1 MVEGIPVALLNGIG
15 VVGVVLIIGWLIFT
29 GRLIPRRYVDDMRTD
44 HTRELEDISHDRSE
58 WRAAH
63 RISEAARA
71 ETVSQVQELL
81 EHART
86 TDAFIRSLP
95 HPRRETSS

>member
-1 MVEGIPVALLNGIG
+1 MIDGVPILSLTPGVLLG
-15 VVGVVLIIGWLIFT
+15 VLVLAIIT
-29 GRLIPRRYVDDMRTD
+29 GRLVPRRT
-44 HTRELEDISHDRSE
+44 HEDALHDRDQ

-63 RISEAARA
+63 MVSEQARQA
-71 ETVSQVQELL
+71 SSDQVHELL

-95 HPRRETSS
+95 HPRDAP

>member
-1 MVEGIPVALLNGIG
+1 MEQIPVALLNGIST
-15 VVGVVLIIGWLIFT
+15 VGVVVLFGWLVWS
-29 GRLIPRRYVDDMRTD
+29 GRLVPKTTVDRIEAMYVRQV
-44 HTRELEDISHDRSE
+44 EDIDHDRTE

-71 ETVSQVQELL
+71 EAVGQVHELL

-86 TDAFIRSLP
+86 TDAFIRALP
-95 HPRRETSS
+95 HPTDRATS

>member
-1 MVEGIPVALLNGIG
+1 MIEGIPVALLNGIG
-15 VVGVVLIIGWLIFT
+15 VVGVVLMVGWLVFT
-29 GRLIPRRYVDDMRTD
+29 GRLVPRRFVDDMRAD
-44 HTRELEDISHDRSE
+44 HQRELDDISHDRSE

-71 ETVSQVQELL
+71 EAVGQVHELL

-95 HPRRETSS
+95 HPGVQS

>member
-1 MVEGIPVALLNGIG
+1 MPETLPVDLPQGIG
-15 VVGVVLIIGWLIFT
+15 VVGVVVLVGWLVWS
-29 GRLIPRRYVDDMRTD
+29 GRLVPRSTYDKLEALYVRQI
-44 HTRELEDISHDRSE
+44 EDIDHDRTE

-63 RISEAARA
+63 RISESARA
-71 ETVSQVQELL
+71 EAVGQVHELL

-95 HPRRETSS
+95 HPGDRT

>member
-1 MVEGIPVALLNGIG
+1 MSETIPEALLQGIST
-15 VVGVVLIIGWLIFT
+15 VGVVVLFGWLVWS
-29 GRLIPRRYVDDMRTD
+29 GRLVPRTTVDKLEALYVRQI
-44 HTRELEDISHDRSE
+44 EDIDHDRTE

-63 RISEAARA
+63 RISESARA
-71 ETVSQVQELL
+71 EAVGQVHELL

-95 HPRRETSS
+95 HPSDRAIS